1 MEKVAQRGAIGSAVV
16 GLIGILFL
24 LAFYATFINA
34 LGTVNDLCI
43 AAQYML
49 MLPLPVTLHR
59 LSGANSPVSAA
70 AAVVG
75 TAAML
80 AVIVLDYVFLA
91 GWLTFEQQVVPI
103 SIAMLIGG
111 IWLVIASL
119 QFRVTTSLG
128 RELAVSI
135 PAALYLG
142 YPLWAFLLWRRLR
155 HAGLGNAGTIR
166 SRGR

>member
-1 MEKVAQRGAIGSAVV
+1 VNVAKWGAIGSAVV

-24 LAFYATFINA
+24 LAFYATFINS
-34 LGTVNDLCI
+34 LGTVNDVCI
-43 AAQYML
+43 GIQYVL
-49 MLPLPVTLHR
+49 MLPLPLILHR
-59 LSGANSPVSAA
+59 LSGARSPVGAG

-80 AVIVLDYVFLA
+80 AVIVLDYAFLA
-91 GWLTFEQQVVPI
+91 GWLTFSQQVVPI

-119 QFRVTTSLG
+119 EFRLTTSLG

-135 PAALYLG
+135 PAALYVG

-155 HAGLGNAGTIR
+155 QISAGRTT
-166 SRGR
+166 